1 MTDTLRKVP
10 RPFGRRAFLA
20 LGTGAFALGA
30 LPLALRRHVSVAR
43 RTLPVMGTIAEITVV
58 DRSEALA
65 QQGVEAVIAELR
77 LVDALMTRFRGDSE
91 IGRANRLAAREGVT
105 VGRETAEVIE
115 ASLRWASA
123 SEGRFDPAIGAA
135 SELWDVTNRHEPPPA
150 EAVRRLAGRAF
161 WRHVDI
167 ERRGGIAT
175 VRYGAP
181 DLHLDLGG
189 IGKGYSI
196 DRSVQALRSLGIQ
209 HAIVNLGGD
218 LYALG
223 ESPEGGP
230 WRVGI
235 RSPDDLGTVAR
246 TLEVSDRAVA
256 TSGDYERFFRYGGER
271 FHHLI
276 DPQTAAPRRTRVR
289 SVTVLAD
296 RCIDAEPC
304 AVSVFGLPQAEAE
317 AFARRQL
324 RGAEVIT
331 LT

>member
-1 MTDTLRKVP
+1 MTDIPRFP
-10 RPFGRRAFLA
+10 RPFGRREFLA

-30 LPLALRRHVSVAR
+30 LPIALRRHVAVAR

-65 QQGVEAVIAELR
+65 QEALEAAIAELR
-77 LVDALMTRFRGDSE
+77 FVDALMTRFRGDSD
-91 IGRANRLAAREGVT
+91 IGRANAHAARDGVT

-115 ASLRWASA
+115 TALRWASA
-123 SEGRFDPAIGAA
+123 SDGRFDPAIGAA
-135 SELWDVTNRHEPPPA
+135 SELWDVTNRREPPPA
-150 EAVRRLAGRAF
+150 EAVQRLAGRSF
-161 WRHVDI
+161 WRRVDV
-167 ERRGGIAT
+167 ERRAGVAT

-189 IGKGYSI
+189 IGKGYSL
-196 DRSVQALRSLGIQ
+196 DRAVRALRTRGIE

-235 RSPDDLGTVAR
+235 KSPDDLGAVAR
-246 TLEVSDRAVA
+246 TLEVSNRAVA

-289 SVTVLAD
+289 SVTVLAE

-304 AVSVFGLPQAEAE
+304 AVSVFGLPQAQAE
-317 AFARRQL
+317 AFARKQL
-324 RGAEVIT
+324 REAEVIT
-331 LT
+331 LI

>member
-1 MTDTLRKVP
+1 MTDQSHPIHR
-10 RPFGRRAFLA
+10 RFGRREFLA
-20 LGTGAFALGA
+20 IGTGAFALGA
-30 LPLALRRHVSVAR
+30 LPLALRRHLSVAR
-43 RTLPVMGTIAEITVV
+43 RTLPIMGTIAEITVA
-58 DRSEALA
+58 DRSEARA
-65 QQGVEAVIAELR
+65 QQAVQAAIAELR
-77 LVDALMTRFRGDSE
+77 FVDATMTRFRPDSE
-91 IGRANRLAAREGVT
+91 IGRANAHAFRDAVT
-105 VGRETAEVIE
+105 VGPQTSEVIE
-115 ASLRWASA
+115 TALRWAGA

-135 SELWDVTNRHEPPPA
+135 SELWDVTNRREPPPA
-150 EAVRRLAGRAF
+150 EQVAKLAGRSF

-167 ERRGGIAT
+167 QRRAGVGE
-175 VRYGAP
+175 VRYADP

-189 IGKGYSI
+189 IGKGYSL
-196 DRSVQALRSLGIQ
+196 DRAVLKLRELDIR

-235 RSPDDLGTVAR
+235 KSPEDLGAVAR
-246 TLEVSDRAVA
+246 VLEVSDRAVA

-276 DPQTAAPRRTRVR
+276 DPATAAPRRTRVR

-296 RCIDAEPC
+296 HCIEAEPC
-304 AVSVFGLPQAEAE
+304 AVSVFGLAQDEAL

-324 RGAEVIT
+324 PGAEVIT